1 MISGRFIRLR
11 DGLRQMKRSTHI
23 IFNYLKGHLKLY
35 VSSLIVSFLVI
46 VVSYSLPYIQ
56 AVIIDNG
63 ILGLNKRILIYGMV
77 VYFGMYFVQYGLNY
91 INQRVTLKLEQNI
104 NTRLTM
110 DIVEYYLHSKEYEFH
125 EQIGSD
131 VETLISRDI
140 NFFVTFMMNVVQE
153 TLINI
158 ISFFMAIVVL
168 IQIRVEFAVIII
180 AVQILSLILRRF
192 FNGIIKKNNK
202 TTHKLAVKYNAILN
216 EYANNIRNLKFLG
229 VNGFINRRIENI
241 KEKSNAQTI
250 INMKTRYRLNGMLLF
265 LSQLTSCTIMV
276 IGGLFVISGNI
287 SLGFLMSSLQ
297 YSDRCESA
305 LKSIMSLST
314 EIASNRIEYQR
325 IFEIIL
331 KKAENKKVQDTIGC
345 MESIEVISVRDL
357 NFSYNSY
364 HEIFKDVNVVFR
376 KGILYYM
383 IGESGVGKTTLAKLL
398 MGEYKIEDGTI
409 FFDGTDINK
418 CRIEQL
424 QQIITW
430 VPNETIIWNDGIKEN
445 ILCGRHV
452 DMEKYNQV
460 CKDCEIDDIE
470 SELSTHHINLG
481 EKGSLVSAGQKQ
493 RIGLARALIS
503 AKPIVIIDEITANL
517 DQQTELMIKNNIG
530 KYMYDKIIIIITH
543 SKEFIRDDAVV
554 YEIKDKSICE
564 MG

>member
-1 MISGRFIRLR
+1 M
-11 DGLRQMKRSTHI
+11 
-23 IFNYLKGHLKLY
+23 
-35 VSSLIVSFLVI
+35 
-46 VVSYSLPYIQ
+46 
-56 AVIIDNG
+56 IIDNG
-63 ILGLNKRILIYGMV
+63 ILGLNKRILIYGMI

-140 NFFVTFMMNVVQE
+140 NFFVTFIMNVVQE

-168 IQIRVEFAVIII
+168 IQIKVEFAVIII

-241 KEKSNAQTI
+241 KEKSNAQAI

-314 EIASNRIEYQR
+314 EIASNRMEYQR

-331 KKAENKKVQDTIGC
+331 KQAENKKVQDTIGS
-345 MESIEVISVRDL
+345 MESIEVITVRNL

-409 FFDGTDINK
+409 FFDGTDINQ
-418 CRIEQL
+418 CRVEQL

-445 ILCGRHV
+445 ILCGRHF
-452 DMEKYNQV
+452 DIEKYNQV

-503 AKPIVIIDEITANL
+503 SKPIVIIDEITANL

-530 KYMYDKIIIIITH
+530 KYRHDKIIIIITH

-554 YEIKDKSICE
+554 YEIRDKSICE

>member
-1 MISGRFIRLR
+1 MR

-56 AVIIDNG
+56 AMIIDNG

-241 KEKSNAQTI
+241 KEKSNAQAI

-265 LSQLTSCTIMV
+265 LSQLTSYTIMV

-331 KKAENKKVQDTIGC
+331 KKAENKKVQDTIGW

-364 HEIFKDVNVVFR
+364 HEIFKNVNVVFR